1 MASPYYLGDSRPTP
15 PPTSSAS
22 SSAPAPQQAPRQYMH
37 QYGREE
43 DDADD
48 DYGDDD
54 HDGGASGGYHVGG
67 SAAGGGSARSAVD
80 QLQSYQSGAQNPPPS
95 RYFGPQS
102 QSFGSGGG
110 GGGGGVRLPPGQN
123 NNNNRSNPVLFDSGS
138 GTQSPLLGNGGGY
151 GGSSGGAGGA
161 GAGPSQTSIGGLGN
175 PLTFRRNM
183 DDAHASYSTSFSWTL
198 SSACALAYAFPPLT
212 SVCVLILETTN
223 DLARFHAY
231 QAGMLGVGGWLL
243 IWVLR
248 SVLGWYSLSV
258 IVGMGLLG
266 WFWVCAS
273 NAANASPTLARVPY
287 LPHVGPLAEQWV
299 GEE

>member
-1 MASPYYLGDSRPTP
+1 MASPYYLGDSRPSQQP
-15 PPTSSAS
+15 LS
-22 SSAPAPQQAPRQYMH
+22 SSSTGGDGGPLGTSQAQNPQRAYTH
-37 QYGREE
+37 DYGREA
-43 DDADD
+43 DADD

-54 HDGGASGGYHVGG
+54 GYHVGSG
-67 SAAGGGSARSAVD
+67 AGGGDGRSAVD
-80 QLQSYQSGAQNPPPS
+80 QLQSYQSGSTRNNNPPLS
-95 RYFGPQS
+95 RQFGPPT
-102 QSFGSGGG
+102 SFGSGGG
-110 GGGGGVRLPPGQN
+110 SGGGGPIRLPPGQSSAG
-123 NNNNRSNPVLFDSGS
+123 RPNPVLFDSGS
-138 GTQSPLLGNGGGY
+138 HTQSPLLH
-151 GGSSGGAGGA
+151 SSGGGG
-161 GAGPSQTSIGGLGN
+161 GVGVGGGGFSN
-175 PLTFRRNM
+175 PPTFRRNM

-212 SVCVLILETTN
+212 SVAVLILETTN

-231 QAGMLGVGGWLL
+231 QAGMLGVCAWLL